1 MIPFIAAIVAALIG
15 IAGYFLYT
23 DSKSSAGS
31 AAGTV
36 APAPSTKKEA
46 ASAGGTG
53 TGQPTASSAIGGPQ
67 QEATAAS
74 KAPNQPRSQGILIP
88 P

>member
-1 MIPFIAAIVAALIG
+1 MIPILAAIVAALIG

-23 DSKSSAGS
+23 DSKSSTGN

-46 ASAGGTG
+46 ASAGGTS

-67 QEATAAS
+67 QEAKDAS
-74 KAPNQPRSQGILIP
+74 KAPKQPRSQGILVP

>member
-1 MIPFIAAIVAALIG
+1 MIPFLAAIVAALIG

-23 DSKSSAGS
+23 DAKSSAGN

-53 TGQPTASSAIGGPQ
+53 TGQPAASSAIGGPQ

-74 KAPNQPRSQGILIP
+74 KAPSQPRSQGFLVP
-88 P
+88 Q